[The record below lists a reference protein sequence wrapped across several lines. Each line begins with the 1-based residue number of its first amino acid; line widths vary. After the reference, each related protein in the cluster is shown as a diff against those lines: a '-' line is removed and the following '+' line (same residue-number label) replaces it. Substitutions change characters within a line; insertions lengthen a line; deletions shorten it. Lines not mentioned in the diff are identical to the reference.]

1 MKKTLIALLV
11 AVPLLA
17 FGAGGKAYT
26 LSNGVLNTFFRTT
39 ALSAPA
45 NTYVGLFSVCP
56 TTGNTGTELTGN
68 GYTRSSAQ
76 AKADA
81 TWTYT
86 AATFIGPA
94 TIKNTNSIAFPT
106 ATTNPWTA
114 NCFGIWD
121 ASTSGNL
128 LVWGPITGAPVTISV
143 GATASF
149 AALSLTIT
157 DQ

>member
-1 MKKTLIALLV
+1 MKKTLVALLA

-17 FGAGGKAYT
+17 FGSGKAAT

-45 NTYVGLFSVCP
+45 NTYVGLLSTCP
-56 TTGNTGTELTGN
+56 TTGSVGTEISGN
-68 GYTRSSAQ
+68 GYTRSSALS
-76 AKADA
+76 KADA

-86 AATFIGPA
+86 AATFISA
-94 TIKNTNSIAFPT
+94 STIKNTASIAFPT
-106 ATTNPWTA
+106 ATTNPWTV
-114 NCFGIWD
+114 NCFGVWD
-121 ASTSGNL
+121 ASTAGNL
-128 LVWGPITGAPVTISV
+128 LYWGPVTGAPVTISV

-157 DQ
+157 EQ